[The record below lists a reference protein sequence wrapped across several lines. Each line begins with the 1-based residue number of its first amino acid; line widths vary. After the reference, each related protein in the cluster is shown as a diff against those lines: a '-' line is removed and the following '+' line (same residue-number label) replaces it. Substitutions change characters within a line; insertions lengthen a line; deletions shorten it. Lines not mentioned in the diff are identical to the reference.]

1 MTQIDTARNNSSP
14 KVADGIRPATLRRVT
29 TSSTNSTQATRSASV
44 ALDAVYRHF
53 GKGRSRVDVLTDISL
68 TIHAGEVVA
77 LLGPSGCGKSTLL
90 RLIAGLDSPSEGSVT
105 VDDRPVTGVDPRCAV
120 VFQEPRLLPWRTLRE
135 NVKLGA
141 RGEKGDVAVDAL
153 LAEVGLEG
161 FEGHLPKE
169 VSGGMAQR
177 TALARGLAGNPGVL
191 LLDEPFAALD
201 ALTRL
206 QMQDLLAEVAQHTG
220 ATVVFVTHDIDEAL
234 HLADRVVVMA
244 GRGEGIAEIIRVD
257 QPRPRD
263 RSHPDL
269 VPLRSELLARFG
281 IN

>member
-1 MTQIDTARNNSSP
+1 MTI
-14 KVADGIRPATLRRVT
+14 
-29 TSSTNSTQATRSASV
+29 STQVAPERTRSASV
-44 ALDAVYRHF
+44 SLDAVHRHF
-53 GKGRSRVDVLTDISL
+53 GKGRVRVDVLTDISL

-90 RLIAGLDSPSEGSVT
+90 RLIAGLDQPNEGVVSIDGRT
-105 VDDRPVTGVDPRCAV
+105 VAGVDSRCSV
-120 VFQEPRLLPWRTLRE
+120 VFQEPRLLPWRSLRD
-135 NVKLGA
+135 NVKLGT
-141 RGEKGDVAVDAL
+141 RGERDDGAVDVL
-153 LAEVGLEG
+153 LAEVGLQG
-161 FEGHLPKE
+161 FENHLPKE

-206 QMQDLLAEVAQHTG
+206 QMQDLLADVASHSG

-269 VPLRSELLARFG
+269 APLRTGLLARFG

>member
-1 MTQIDTARNNSSP
+1 MTKAAPVSE
-14 KVADGIRPATLRRVT
+14 VA
-29 TSSTNSTQATRSASV
+29 SRSASV
-44 ALDAVYRHF
+44 ALSGVFRHF
-53 GKGRSRVDVLTDISL
+53 GAGRSRVDVLSDISL
-68 TIHAGEVVA
+68 TIQASEIVA

-90 RLIAGLDSPSEGSVT
+90 RLIAGLDQPSGGTVSV
-105 VDDRPVTGVDPRCAV
+105 DGRPVTGVDPRSAV
-120 VFQEPRLLPWRTLRE
+120 VFQEPRLLPWRSLRD
-135 NVKLGA
+135 NVKLGT
-141 RGEKGDVAVDAL
+141 RGQGDDGDIDAL
-153 LAEVGLEG
+153 LADVGLAG
-161 FEGHLPKE
+161 FENHLPKE

-177 TALARGLAGNPGVL
+177 AALARGLAGHPGVL

-206 QMQDLLAEVAQHTG
+206 QMQDLLAEVAQRTQ
-220 ATVVFVTHDIDEAL
+220 ATVIFVTHDIDEAL

-269 VPLRSELLARFG
+269 APLRSELLARFG

>member
-1 MTQIDTARNNSSP
+1 VAVANQDTLPQR
-14 KVADGIRPATLRRVT
+14 
-29 TSSTNSTQATRSASV
+29 TRSAGVTLSH
-44 ALDAVYRHF
+44 VYRHF
-53 GKGRSRVDVLTDISL
+53 GAGRSRVDVLSDISL
-68 TIHAGEVVA
+68 TIREGEIVA

-90 RLIAGLDSPSEGSVT
+90 RLIAGLDRPSAGSVT
-105 VDDRPVTGVDPRCAV
+105 VDDHEVAGVDSRCAV
-120 VFQEPRLLPWRTLRE
+120 VFQEPRLLPWRSIRD

-141 RGEKGDVAVDAL
+141 RGTKTDEDIDL
-153 LAEVGLEG
+153 LLDEVGLAG
-161 FEGHLPKE
+161 FEKHLPRE

-177 TALARGLAGNPGVL
+177 AALARGLAGDPGVL

-206 QMQDLLAEVAQHTG
+206 KMQDLLGDVAQHSG

-234 HLADRVVVMA
+234 HLADPVVVLA
-244 GRGEGIAEIIRVD
+244 GRGEGIAEIIRVS

-269 VPLRSELLARFG
+269 APLRSELLARFG